1 MSVSFHAKTRRRK
14 GRRRSLNSCP
24 LLEKKGY
31 NILDKNSQRVER
43 SNMRILFA
51 TDGAKQSDAAIE
63 MLKNFALSDGD
74 EIKVISVVDMA
85 IPMAIDIYGGYLP
98 DTGELEK
105 TARENAQKLLERAQ
119 ERIGSH
125 FGGTNL
131 AISAEVLFGS
141 PESRIVETAE
151 AIHPDLIVVGSHGYS
166 RWERLLL
173 GSVSDSVVH
182 HAPCSVLVVRAPAE

>member
-1 MSVSFHAKTRRRK
+1 
-14 GRRRSLNSCP
+14 
-24 LLEKKGY
+24 
-31 NILDKNSQRVER
+31 
-43 SNMRILFA
+43 MRILFA
-51 TDGAKQSDAAIE
+51 TDGAKQSDVAIE

-74 EIKVISVVDMA
+74 EVKIVSVVDMA

-105 TARENAQKLLERAQ
+105 TARENAQKLLERAR
-119 ERIGSH
+119 ERISSH
-125 FGGTNL
+125 FEGKNL
-131 AISAEVLFGS
+131 TISTEVLFGS

-151 AIHPDLIVVGSHGYS
+151 AIHPDLIVLGSHGYS

-182 HAPCSVLVVRAPAE
+182 HAPCSVLIVRMPAE